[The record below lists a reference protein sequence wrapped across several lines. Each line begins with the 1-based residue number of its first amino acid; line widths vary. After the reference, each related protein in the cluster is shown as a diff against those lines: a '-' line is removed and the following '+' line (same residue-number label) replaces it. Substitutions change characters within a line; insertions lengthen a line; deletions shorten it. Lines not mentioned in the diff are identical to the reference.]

1 VLFNCLA
8 KGISAGGLIYKD
20 IVTKKTDYTLDLR
33 DVIAPFTLLKVT
45 QALREMKT
53 GERLEILATD
63 HDTRKYL
70 FQVLDAT
77 GHYRMVGIDD
87 RNDFCRIHL
96 EKRGM
101 TPSKPIQFT
110 KNH

>member
-1 VLFNCLA
+1 VA
-8 KGISAGGLIYKD
+8 E
-20 IVTKKTDYTLDLR
+20 KTDYTLDLR

-45 QALREMKT
+45 QTLREMKT

-96 EKRGM
+96 EKRGNA
-101 TPSKPIQFT
+101 PLKDHHLINS
-110 KNH
+110 H

>member
-1 VLFNCLA
+1 MHWFGVWILR
-8 KGISAGGLIYKD
+8 D
-20 IVTKKTDYTLDLR
+20 IVTKKTDYMLDLR

-45 QALREMKT
+45 QALREMKS

-96 EKRGM
+96 EKRGIA
-101 TPSKPIQFT
+101 PSRNMKSI